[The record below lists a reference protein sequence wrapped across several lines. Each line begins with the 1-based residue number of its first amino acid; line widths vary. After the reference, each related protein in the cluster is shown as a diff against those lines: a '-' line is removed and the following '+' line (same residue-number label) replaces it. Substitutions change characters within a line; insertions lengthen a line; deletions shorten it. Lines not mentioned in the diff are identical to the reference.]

1 MRLVLTSP
9 GRTPPTKMRIL
20 LVNPNSTE
28 AMTKAAG
35 ARVQA
40 YLANAYPEVAT
51 PFELSL
57 FTAPPDAPPMIDGEE
72 ASRESAAKC
81 LPLLCQR
88 AEAGAPQYFDT
99 FDGVLIACFSDHP
112 LVHVLQERTERKTQ
126 VTCIFHA
133 SLTACLARAGARFS
147 IITSNDEWVTLLDA
161 AAGRLLGAEPP
172 FASSKAPFKGTVASS
187 VPVLDLH
194 DPANLHAIAKR
205 IYEENVVRLDTTTV
219 ILGCAGFS
227 GMEAALSREITKIA
241 AQRDPGRTLHV
252 TLVDSV
258 VTGVETLALMCRL
271 RKDYDS
277 NVQQI

>member
-1 MRLVLTSP
+1 MRIVLSSAD
-9 GRTPPTKMRIL
+9 RTPPATMRIL

-28 AMTKAAG
+28 AMTQAAG

-40 YLANAYPEVAT
+40 YLASAYGAAAASLNV
-51 PFELSL
+51 SL
-57 FTAPPDAPPMIDGEE
+57 FTAPPDAPRMIDGED

-81 LPLLCQR
+81 LPLLCRR
-88 AEAGAPQYFDT
+88 AEPDALQYFDT

-112 LVHVLQERTERKTQ
+112 LVHMLQQRAERATQ

-147 IITSNDEWVTLLDA
+147 IITSNDEWVALLDA
-161 AAGRLLGAEPP
+161 AAARLLGAEPP

-205 IYEENVVRLDTTTV
+205 IYEENVVRLDTSTV

-227 GMEAALSREITKIA
+227 GMEAALSQEITKIA

-258 VTGVETLALMCRL
+258 ISGVETLALMCRL
-271 RKDYDS
+271 RQDYDS
-277 NVQQI
+277 NMQQI